1 MNAITIKPLPDA
13 IARRNP
19 WPERGRAASPFLPCG
34 SPRKAAATHD
44 ENVPNP
50 SRRTAWT
57 VDDVT
62 ISACALLGDDILDA
76 ICETLTASTAPMSVI
91 AACGPYAAHPPLA
104 HLWRGIESIELHAFA
119 QCHVM
124 AAVRFTSDAGGG
136 LVYADGSLSLGGTV
150 PETVRLQAL
159 GTDMEGLLPHPLFYA
174 HRWREE
180 QREAELLNGPS
191 SCRLLGEVPGLQL
204 ARLARAD
211 RESLLQ
217 AGAELGLVA
226 ERGQAAMAVDHPGR
240 RDED

>member
-19 WPERGRAASPFLPCG
+19 WPEGGRAASPFP
-34 SPRKAAATHD
+34 SRAPRKADVTLDD
-44 ENVPNP
+44 ELQRL

-62 ISACALLGDDILDA
+62 ISACALLGDDVLDA
-76 ICETLTASTAPMSVI
+76 IRETLTPSTAPMSVV

-104 HLWRGIESIELHAFA
+104 HLWRGIETIELHAFA

-124 AAVRFTSDAGGG
+124 AAIRFTADAGGG
-136 LVYADGSLSLGGTV
+136 LVYADGSLSIGGDV

-159 GTDMEGLLPHPLFYA
+159 GTDMEGLLPHPLFFA
-174 HRWREE
+174 HRWRDE
-180 QREAELLNGPS
+180 QRERDLLNGPP

-226 ERGQAAMAVDHPGR
+226 ERAQATVADAHPGR